1 MPRSRK
7 RNRWP
12 NQYETKSPVTA
23 PTIATTMIGI
33 MGMPA
38 IAPAAATAM
47 RIGVPGTTIP
57 RTATASTMAAFC
69 SAGRARSVVDM
80 MLPRLDM
87 SRLRSSS
94 AVRPCCR
101 PMFAIR
107 PSGARA
113 ARFLAR

>member
-38 IAPAAATAM
+38 IAPAAATAI

-57 RTATASTMAAFC
+57 RTATASTMAATKAIRIASIGYC
-69 SAGRARSVVDM
+69 AARSAAPLISDH
-80 MLPRLDM
+80 MLRLFRRCQHHRKLSLSYYHRDYA
-87 SRLRSSS
+87 S
-94 AVRPCCR
+94 
-101 PMFAIR
+101 IT
-107 PSGARA
+107 
-113 ARFLAR
+113 